1 MDGSQRK
8 VNEEC
13 VICEAED
20 IQIIETPSLNYGRN
34 VNDYQKQN
42 YREDNVFIVW
52 GVKSHIVTGLCLL
65 VNRLSPRCIP
75 AHSVFTYRQIINLVS
90 QTHLLRLIAGLLLNV
105 TKAVLYPYY

>member
-34 VNDYQKQN
+34 VNDYQKKII
-42 YREDNVFIVW
+42 IVRTMFLPF
-52 GVKSHIVTGLCLL
+52 GV
-65 VNRLSPRCIP
+65 
-75 AHSVFTYRQIINLVS
+75 
-90 QTHLLRLIAGLLLNV
+90 
-105 TKAVLYPYY
+105 